1 MSVSRAELFAF
12 LDKLGISHH
21 TTTHEPVFTVEE
33 SAKINASLPGGH
45 TKNLFLKDKKGRFF
59 LISALAS
66 TQIHINSLSKTLGCA
81 RLSFGSADA
90 MHQILGVTPGSV
102 TALSLI
108 NDTDKRVTFVVDSAL
123 LTESPI
129 YFHPLLNNA
138 STAILPDDLLRF
150 ANATEHP
157 HVLVDFSAS
166 NLS

>member
-66 TQIHINSLSKTLGCA
+66 TQIHINSLS
-81 RLSFGSADA
+81 FG
-90 MHQILGVTPGSV
+90 
-102 TALSLI
+102 
-108 NDTDKRVTFVVDSAL
+108 
-123 LTESPI
+123 
-129 YFHPLLNNA
+129 
-138 STAILPDDLLRF
+138 
-150 ANATEHP
+150 
-157 HVLVDFSAS
+157 
-166 NLS
+166 